1 MKADLHITILRIGLG
16 VTFVWIGYFILQD
29 PVGWAGF
36 IKPWARD
43 LLIFP
48 PEKVMQINAIYDIA
62 VGLLLIGAYKK
73 WMVFW
78 GGILAALHMAAVL
91 TTAGVDPIT
100 VRDIAILA
108 GALTL
113 VVWARVP
120 SMEQRKV
127 E

>member
-1 MKADLHITILRIGLG
+1 MKGELHITILRIGLG
-16 VTFVWIGYFILQD
+16 VTFVWIGFFILQD
-29 PVGWAGF
+29 PIGWAGF
-36 IKPWARD
+36 IKPWARE

-48 PEKVMQINAIYDIA
+48 PEKVMQMNAVYDIV

-73 WMVFW
+73 WMVFT
-78 GGILAALHMAAVL
+78 GGILAALHMATVL
-91 TTAGVDPIT
+91 ITAGVDPVT

-113 VVWARVP
+113 IVWARM
-120 SMEQRKV
+120 SRMEPRKV